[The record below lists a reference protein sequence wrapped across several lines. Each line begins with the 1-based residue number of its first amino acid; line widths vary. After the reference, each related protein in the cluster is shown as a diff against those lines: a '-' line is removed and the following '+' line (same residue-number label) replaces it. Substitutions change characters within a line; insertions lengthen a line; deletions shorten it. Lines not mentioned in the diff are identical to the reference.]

1 VGGKKRR
8 KRRKN
13 DKATLAV
20 DLEMSCE
27 IEERNDQKD
36 TLKRLGIPTRRKLV
50 KNESLPEAEG
60 IKDKRKKTNRMD
72 KDKLSLDVETVEME
86 IKKEKKQKKIEVQ
99 LKEIGNNKRL

>member
-1 VGGKKRR
+1 MRGKKRR

-20 DLEMSCE
+20 DLEMLCE

-36 TLKRLGIPTRRKLV
+36 TLKRLGIPTKRKLV
-50 KNESLPEAEG
+50 KKESLPEAVGTKE
-60 IKDKRKKTNRMD
+60 KRKKTNRKG

-86 IKKEKKQKKIEVQ
+86 IKKEKKKKKKKV
-99 LKEIGNNKRL
+99 K